1 MPRPLPIACTL
12 SPADAAQRAGE
23 WRRLA
28 AAALVERER
37 SPGRALLRFRD
48 GDEVELTEDAMEL
61 LANLGYDPSY
71 GARPLKRV
79 IQKRLVDR
87 LALALLEG
95 EFAPGDVVEV
105 DASGGDL
112 VMRKRSPVAAA
123 A

>member
-48 GDEVELTEDAMEL
+48 VDEVEPAL
-61 LANLGYDPSY
+61 
-71 GARPLKRV
+71 R
-79 IQKRLVDR
+79 RLVEAERECCAFLDLR
-87 LALALLEG
+87 LGRDSDTLTLEISG
-95 EFAPGDVVEV
+95 PPQADPILDSFAGP
-105 DASGGDL
+105 
-112 VMRKRSPVAAA
+112 P
-123 A
+123 